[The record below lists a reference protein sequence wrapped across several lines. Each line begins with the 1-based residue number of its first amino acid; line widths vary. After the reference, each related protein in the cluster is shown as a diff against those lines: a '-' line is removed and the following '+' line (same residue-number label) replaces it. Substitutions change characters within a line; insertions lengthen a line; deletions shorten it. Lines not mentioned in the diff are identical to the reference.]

1 MGHSSWEKAS
11 CLQGDMMITE
21 EFRLWQKTHKNVM
34 TPHIVS
40 LRQKG
45 NKIIEISSGR
55 GIEHEPIF
63 GVTIAERV
71 SPYEFKTGDKRSE
84 VFFNLKEAKEYAE
97 RLKKVI

>member
-1 MGHSSWEKAS
+1 
-11 CLQGDMMITE
+11 MMKSYDIISD
-21 EFRLWQKTHKNVM
+21 FRRWQKSHKNVM
-34 TPHIVS
+34 TPRIVS
-40 LRQKG
+40 LKQKG

-84 VFFNLKEAKEYAE
+84 LFYSLEEAKKYAE
-97 RLKKVI
+97 RLKQVI